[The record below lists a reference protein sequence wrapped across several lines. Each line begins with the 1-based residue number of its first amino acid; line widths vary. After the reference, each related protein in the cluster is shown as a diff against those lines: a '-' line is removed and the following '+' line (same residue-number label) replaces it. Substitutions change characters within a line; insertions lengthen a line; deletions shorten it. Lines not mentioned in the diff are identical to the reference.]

1 VNNHGKEII
10 NGWSGSD
17 APCFCSTPVSAA
29 VCPNPDCPNS
39 DCEPKDY
46 NWQGTKDAGQQT
58 VSGVCPNPD
67 CTPNDYQYLSPGRTG
82 LAATSEFTVT

>member
-1 VNNHGKEII
+1 MVKKLLMAG
-10 NGWSGSD
+10 
-17 APCFCSTPVSAA
+17 AVLMLLAFVALPVSAA

-46 NWQGTKDAGQQT
+46 NWQGTKNSDQQT

-67 CTPNDYQYLSPGRTG
+67 CTPNENDHQYLSPGPHKSGRNI
-82 LAATSEFTVT
+82 

>member
-1 VNNHGKEII
+1 MVKKLLMAG
-10 NGWSGSD
+10 
-17 APCFCSTPVSAA
+17 AVLMLLAFVALPVSAA

-46 NWQGTKDAGQQT
+46 TWQGTKNSDLQT

-67 CTPNDYQYLSPGRTG
+67 CTPNDYQYLSMGPHRSGRNI
-82 LAATSEFTVT
+82 